1 MKNLFVKAMISVA
14 ALLVGFGAMVLPFHL
29 FNNLTPMQMRILFF
43 AEIIVYFLI
52 ASAFFLIKEAKE
64 ERKARNLEFE
74 ERHARRVAKRRNELK
89 GIRVDNYD
97 LAA

>member
-1 MKNLFVKAMISVA
+1 MISVS

-29 FNNLTPMQMRILFF
+29 FSNLSPMQMRMLFF

-52 ASAFFLIKEAKE
+52 VSAFFLVKEARE
-64 ERKARNLEFE
+64 ERKIKALEFE
-74 ERHARRVAKRRNELK
+74 ERHARRVAKRQSELK
-89 GIRVDNYD
+89 GIRVNNYD

>member
-1 MKNLFVKAMISVA
+1 MISVA

-29 FNNLTPMQMRILFF
+29 FNNLTPMQIKILFF

-52 ASAFFLIKEAKE
+52 VSAFFLIKE
-64 ERKARNLEFE
+64 ERAQREIRALEFE

-89 GIRVDNYD
+89 GIRVNNYD

>member
-1 MKNLFVKAMISVA
+1 MISVA

-43 AEIIVYFLI
+43 VEILVYFLI
-52 ASAFFLIKEAKE
+52 ASAFFLIKEAKA
-64 ERKARNLEFE
+64 ERKIRALEFE
-74 ERHARRVAKRRNELK
+74 ERHARRVAKRQNELK
-89 GIRVDNYD
+89 GIRVNNYD

>member
-1 MKNLFVKAMISVA
+1 MKNLFVKAIISVA

-29 FNNLTPMQMRILFF
+29 FNNLTPMQIKLLFF

-52 ASAFFLIKEAKE
+52 ASAFFLIKEE
-64 ERKARNLEFE
+64 KAQREIRALEYE

-89 GIRVDNYD
+89 GIRVNNYD

>member
-1 MKNLFVKAMISVA
+1 MKNLIVKAIISVA

-29 FNNLTPMQMRILFF
+29 FNNLTPMQIRLLFF

-52 ASAFFLIKEAKE
+52 VSAFFLIKEAKA
-64 ERKARNLEFE
+64 ERKQRALELE
-74 ERHARRVAKRRNELK
+74 ERHARRVAKRKNELK
-89 GIRVDNYD
+89 GIKVNNYD

>member
-1 MKNLFVKAMISVA
+1 MISVA

-52 ASAFFLIKEAKE
+52 ASAFFLIKEEKAQRE
-64 ERKARNLEFE
+64 IKAREFE
-74 ERHARRVAKRRNELK
+74 ERHARRVAKRQNELK
-89 GIRVDNYD
+89 GIRVNNYD

>member
-1 MKNLFVKAMISVA
+1 MISVA

-29 FNNLTPMQMRILFF
+29 FNNLTPMQMRILLF

-52 ASAFFLIKEAKE
+52 ASAFFLIKEEKAQRE
-64 ERKARNLEFE
+64 IKAREFE
-74 ERHARRVAKRRNELK
+74 ERHARRVAKRQNELK
-89 GIRVDNYD
+89 GIRVNNYD

>member
-29 FNNLTPMQMRILFF
+29 FNNLTPMQMKILLF

-52 ASAFFLIKEAKE
+52 ASAFFLIKEEKAQRE
-64 ERKARNLEFE
+64 IKAREFE
-74 ERHARRVAKRRNELK
+74 ERHARRVAKRQNELK
-89 GIRVDNYD
+89 GIRVNNYD